1 MIENSNCFVLL
12 IKINQSINLCSR
24 DLQRATTILEMVRRR
39 EETKR
44 DHLKMTVNIF
54 EKRVEIRDFNGA
66 VYSELNAQY
75 KNSRC
80 VSNLSANANSKF

>member
-1 MIENSNCFVLL
+1 MRRCSSFGKLLRTPIALYCLL
-12 IKINQSINLCSR
+12 ILINLCSR

-80 VSNLSANANSKF
+80 V

>member
-1 MIENSNCFVLL
+1 MLW
-12 IKINQSINLCSR
+12 INVYHNHCRR

-75 KNSRC
+75 KNTRY
-80 VSNLSANANSKF
+80 VSI